1 MAGITMVKGYKMA
14 PQDPGMDYAGY
25 GRDFADARGLF
36 DPVPALNGVQFGRY
50 GGCAPC
56 RMGAAEPSSGR
67 GLLGLALVGAFLWWM
82 AD

>member
-1 MAGITMVKGYKMA
+1 MAGITMVRGYKMA

-25 GRDFADARGLF
+25 GRDFADTRGLY
-36 DPVPALNGVQFGRY
+36 DPVPALNGFSS
-50 GGCAPC
+50 CAPC
-56 RMGAAEPSSGR
+56 RMGAADPAPTR